1 MTQNADPT
9 ADFHDQTNY
18 INVITSKNFIEPVSV
33 AEWLWRVTQAKACLL
48 RKTHSQE
55 VSHRATCV
63 GSNPTADIIFCLLFC
78 TGESIFLLF
87 CIADTFLP
95 HYARGL
101 SQATLLDRQR

>member
-9 ADFHDQTNY
+9 ADFHDRTNY
-18 INVITSKNFIEPVSV
+18 INVTTSKNFIETVSV

-63 GSNPTADIIFCLLFC
+63 GSNPTADIIFLSSFLHWRKYLFA
-78 TGESIFLLF
+78 FL
-87 CIADTFLP
+87 
-95 HYARGL
+95 HR
-101 SQATLLDRQR
+101 